1 MQKKKRAKRNYDS
14 TGRRAAAELTRHTIL
29 ECARQLFLKKGYAG
43 TTMPEIARIAGVA
56 LDTVYATVGTK
67 GELFKLLIETAL
79 SGQDQAVP
87 AAEREYV
94 SAIQEEPDAGKK
106 LQIYASALAEIQPRL
121 APLFQVLQAA
131 APLDADLGALWQ
143 EISSRRA
150 TNMRQLAK
158 NLMAT
163 GRVRPELTE
172 ATIADV
178 LWSMNSPDFYFLLVG
193 QRGWS
198 AQEFG
203 CWLGDA
209 WIRLLLRH

>member
-1 MQKKKRAKRNYDS
+1 LLR
-14 TGRRAAAELTRHTIL
+14 
-29 ECARQLFLKKGYAG
+29 
-43 TTMPEIARIAGVA
+43 
-56 LDTVYATVGTK
+56 
-67 GELFKLLIETAL
+67 LLIETAL
-79 SGQDQAVP
+79 SGQDEAVP
-87 AAEREYV
+87 GAEREYV
-94 SAIQEEPDAGKK
+94 SAIREEPDAQKK

-131 APLDADLGALWQ
+131 ASLDADLGALWQ

-172 ATIADV
+172 ATITDV
-178 LWSMNSPDFYFLLVG
+178 LWSMNSPDFYLLLVE

-203 CWLGDA
+203 RWLGDA
-209 WIRLLLRH
+209 WTRLLLRH